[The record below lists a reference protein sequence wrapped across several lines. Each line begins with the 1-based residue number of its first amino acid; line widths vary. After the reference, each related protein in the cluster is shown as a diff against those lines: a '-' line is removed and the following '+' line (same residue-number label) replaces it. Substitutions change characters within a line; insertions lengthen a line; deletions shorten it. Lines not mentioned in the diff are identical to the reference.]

1 MKFKTRR
8 QRYAAQQGPN
18 WALLGLL
25 GVFGLVAVFAIGWS
39 LGRRQAP
46 QRVKIETVPAVNH
59 QPAHVNAAAQRE
71 LTQQFQ
77 AANFSGTA
85 IIIQKGRLVAQYS
98 HGFANVST
106 KQGNGLKT
114 MYEIDSV
121 QKSLTAGILAQQLNA
136 NKVQFTT
143 PLAHFY
149 PRFKPEPQ
157 LTVAH
162 ALHMTSGLS
171 TKATLPGKTDQAV
184 LAANLRKLTYQPKNF
199 GKFQYTP
206 VNYVLL
212 AGISEKL
219 THRSYRQLFTR
230 TYIKPLGLKQTRF
243 ADALGQTPLAAQGYY
258 AKDYHKKQLTVA
270 KPNRDL
276 IRGEL
281 GTGQVFMSVL
291 DLYHAEQ
298 ALVNGKITGAS
309 RDLLYVKKGV
319 YSGGFYVKQPYYQ
332 ANGTGYGYNGSI
344 AISHNGQNAVLY
356 LSNVQTNNRNQLLTA
371 ERKLMVKYGQ

>member
-18 WALLGLL
+18 WALFGLI
-25 GVFGLVAVFAIGWS
+25 GVIALVAVFAVGWG
-39 LGRRQAP
+39 LGRHHAP
-46 QRVKIETVPAVNH
+46 QKVKIETVPAVNH

-71 LTQQFQ
+71 LIQQFQ
-77 AANFSGTA
+77 AQHFSGTA
-85 IIIQKGRLVAQYS
+85 IVIQKGKLVAQYS
-98 HGFANVST
+98 HGFANAST
-106 KQGNGLKT
+106 KQSNGLKT

-136 NKVQFTT
+136 NKVKFTT
-143 PLAHFY
+143 PLARFY

-157 LTVAH
+157 ITVAN

-171 TKATLPGKTDQAV
+171 TKTTLPGKNDQAV

-206 VNYVLL
+206 VNYTLL

-219 THRSYRQLFTR
+219 THRSYQQLFTS
-230 TYIKPLGLKQTRF
+230 TYIKPLGLKQTKF
-243 ADALGQTPLAAQGYY
+243 AYALGQTKLAAQGYY
-258 AKDYHKKQLTVA
+258 AKDYRQKQLTVA
-270 KPNRDL
+270 KTKPAM

-281 GTGQVFMSVL
+281 GTGQVFMSVM

-298 ALVNGKITGAS
+298 ALVNGKITGANH
-309 RDLLYVKKGV
+309 DLLYVKKGV

-344 AISHNGQNAVLY
+344 AISHNGENAVLY

-371 ERKLMVKYGQ
+371 ERKLMVKYGH